1 MDNIIPKPK
10 SIKKGIGYKTISAQS
25 TVYLDECFRAIGSF
39 LTSTLPLEKENIYS
53 EISEDKSCDLL
64 FLEEKNFSEEEY
76 TIICKKE
83 NIKIY
88 ASTFAGAFYAQQ
100 TLIQLC
106 EESKFEGKINIPVC
120 EILDKPR
127 FYHRGLH
134 LDVARHFFDKY
145 ELMRLIELMSFYK
158 LNVLHL
164 HLTDDQGWRIEI
176 KKFPLLTQIGSQRNG
191 SHVGSWGTSTIDET
205 PYGGFYTQDDMKEII
220 RYAKRRSITIV
231 PEIDIPAHCAS
242 AIAAYSHL
250 ACRDIKSIV
259 PYWFCENAA
268 KAQGYEN
275 WNRPLCAGKKST
287 YDFIFGVLEEICDL
301 FPSPFIHIGGD
312 EAPKEEWEKC
322 PICNKFME
330 ENNIKNTEDLQ
341 GFMTNEIEQFVSDKG
356 KRLIVW
362 NDALK
367 SKDLNSSVVCQY
379 WTPQADIN
387 VIKHIK
393 NGGNVILSKHEN
405 LYFDMSYSE
414 TPLSNTFFFYPTFM
428 MVPQKYEKNILGVE
442 GALWTEWVGSRD
454 KLDFQLFPR
463 LLALSEVCWRERG
476 LKDFEEFLKR
486 WKYHK
491 KILDKLGV
499 NYAQDDISMP
509 KGKSHRKSIKDTWYQ
524 TDTDCEFNEN
534 EKRRQ
539 KNT

>member
-10 SIKKGIGYKTISAQS
+10 SVIKGIGYKALSAS
-25 TVYLDECFRAIGSF
+25 SSIYIDSSF
-39 LTSTLPLEKENIYS
+39 LKLRSLLTNIFPLKKENMSVDFDNEKSYDFLLIK
-53 EISEDKSCDLL
+53 EDT
-64 FLEEKNFSEEEY
+64 FSEEEY
-76 TIICKKE
+76 AIVCKKE
-83 NIKIY
+83 DLRIY
-88 ASTFAGAFYAQQ
+88 ASTFAGAFYALQ
-100 TLIQLC
+100 TLMQICKRDDTQN
-106 EESKFEGKINIPVC
+106 EITIPSC

-134 LDVARHFFDKY
+134 LDVARHFFDKT

-176 KKFPLLTQIGSQRNG
+176 KKFPLLTEIGSKRNG
-191 SHVGSWGTSTIDET
+191 SHIGAWGTNTIDNT
-205 PYGGFYTQDDMKEII
+205 PHSGFYTQEDMKEII
-220 RYAKRRSITIV
+220 RFAKRRNITII

-250 ACRDIKSIV
+250 ACRDIKTVV
-259 PYWFCENAA
+259 PYWFCDNAA

-275 WNRPLCAGKKST
+275 WNRPLCAGKKNT

-301 FPSPFIHIGGD
+301 FPAPFIHIGGD
-312 EAPKEEWEKC
+312 EAPKDEWEKC
-322 PICNKFME
+322 PECREFMKQ
-330 ENNIKNTEDLQ
+330 NDISSVDDLQ
-341 GFMTNEIEQFVSDKG
+341 GFMTNEIEDFLANKG

-367 SKDLNSSVVCQY
+367 AKNLSSSVVCQY
-379 WTPQADIN
+379 WTPQPDLN

-393 NGGNVILSKHEN
+393 NGGSVILSKHEN

-414 TPLSNTFFFYPTFM
+414 VPLSNTFFFYPTFM
-428 MVPQKYEKNILGVE
+428 MIPQKYEDNILGVE
-442 GALWTEWVGSRD
+442 GALWTEWVCSRE

-463 LLALSEVCWRERG
+463 ILALSEVCWREKG

-486 WKYHK
+486 WSHHK
-491 KILDKLGV
+491 KFLDKMGV
-499 NYAQDDISMP
+499 NYAEDSISMP
-509 KGKSHRKSIKDTWYQ
+509 KGKNNKKSTKTTWYES
-524 TDTDCEFNEN
+524 DSDCEFKEN
-534 EKRRQ
+534 GKL
-539 KNT
+539 KKKK